1 MRNRMI
7 APLISCILLICSIAA
22 PRLDARAHATS
33 AHSDARAIVT
43 TFMADLHTAFQ
54 TGDFSAVAAL
64 YAPNATLT
72 WSFHTGKSGVVAGV
86 NNIVAFYKG
95 DVSPGKFLWLDSVT
109 LLSPNVAYAYEH
121 FGSAGQ
127 KSPSLCTHAYVVH
140 GGKITAEEFV
150 EFYPGTGM

>member
-1 MRNRMI
+1 MRTR
-7 APLISCILLICSIAA
+7 ALSPVISCALLICGIMTPRLAAGTHAA
-22 PRLDARAHATS
+22 P
-33 AHSDARAIVT
+33 AHSDARSVVR

-64 YAPNATLT
+64 YAPKATLT
-72 WSFHTGKSGVVAGV
+72 WSFHTGKSGTLHGVA
-86 NNIVAFYKG
+86 NIVAFYKG

-109 LLSPNVAYAYEH
+109 LLSPTVAYAYEH

-127 KSPSLCTHAYVVH
+127 KSPSLCTHVYVVT
-140 GGKITAEEFV
+140 GGKIATEEFV